1 MLTTHCE
8 LLLLRHGETDW
19 NREGRLQGQTDIALN
34 ALGEQQARAAADFLI
49 ERIESDGPIDAVYA
63 SDLKRAFVTA
73 QAFAERVG
81 VMVQNEPGVRERHY
95 GDFEGKRRT
104 DLPTLFPNETRNWRG
119 DVLALHPPGGESHET
134 FMARVDAALASIARR
149 HPGQRV
155 LVATHGGVLDCAYRL
170 ANGLPAQTPR
180 AWPIANASINTLHW
194 CANTLS
200 IVNWGEVAHLQSVD
214 IELNQPFLRKL
225 P

>member
-1 MLTTHCE
+1 MRDIVEEARCE

-34 ALGEQQARAAADFLI
+34 ALGEQQAHAAAEFLI
-49 ERIESDGPIDAVYA
+49 ARIESDGQIDAVYA

-81 VMVQNEPGVRERHY
+81 MSVQTEPGVRERHY
-95 GDFEGKRRT
+95 GDFEGKCRT
-104 DLPTLFPNETRNWRG
+104 DLPTLFPQETRNWRG
-119 DVLALHPPGGESHET
+119 DVLALHPPGGETHEI
-134 FMARVDAALASIARR
+134 FMARIDAALGTIARR

-170 ANGLPAQTPR
+170 AHGLPAQTPR

-194 CANTLS
+194 FQGALAVVS
-200 IVNWGEVAHLQSVD
+200 WGDVAHLQSF
-214 IELNQPFLRKL
+214 EA
-225 P
+225 